1 MMMMMMM
8 MMMMTMR
15 LTISRD
21 EEFSVRLYSGFDIRS
36 GSAALALV
44 LLSFTRFFHP
54 DDDYEDMDDDNNDDD
69 HEDDKIRF
77 WCPCP
82 PPS

>member
-1 MMMMMMM
+1 MMM
-8 MMMMTMR
+8 MMMMTTMTMTMR
-15 LTISRD
+15 ISRD